1 MPTFTSRIKGHDTS
15 GRRRLLQLL
24 GLAAPVAAAQSYPP
38 ELIQRDDRN
47 RDRRLPNGRS
57 QAEAMIKDDHKRN
70 LEDLKKMRDLI
81 GEVEK
86 DIEKTAGQV
95 VSITNL
101 KKLEEIEKTSKKIR
115 DRMRRY

>member
-24 GLAAPVAAAQSYPP
+24 GLAAPVAAAQSFPP
-38 ELIQRDDRN
+38 ELIQRDDAN

-57 QAEAMIKDDHKRN
+57 QNEAMIKQDHKRN

-81 GEVEK
+81 ADVEK
-86 DIEKTAGQV
+86 DIEKTGGQV
-95 VSITNL
+95 VSMDNL
-101 KKLEEIEKTSKKIR
+101 KRLEELEKASKRIR

>member
-1 MPTFTSRIKGHDTS
+1 
-15 GRRRLLQLL
+15 LL

-47 RDRRLPNGRS
+47 RERLLPDGRS
-57 QAEAMIKDDHKRN
+57 QNEAIIKEDHKRN

-81 GEVEK
+81 ADVEK
-86 DIEKTAGQV
+86 AIEKTGGQV
-95 VSITNL
+95 VSLDNL
-101 KKLEEIEKTSKKIR
+101 KRLEELEKTSKRVR

>member
-1 MPTFTSRIKGHDTS
+1 M
-15 GRRRLLQLL
+15 L

-47 RDRRLPNGRS
+47 RERRLPDGRS
-57 QAEAMIKDDHKRN
+57 QTEAMIKEDHKRN

-81 GEVEK
+81 ADVEK
-86 DIEKTAGQV
+86 DIEKTGGQV
-95 VSITNL
+95 VSLDNL
-101 KKLEEIEKTSKKIR
+101 KRLEELEKTSKRVR